1 MSKIGQLEKAIASL
15 KAERAILDLAIAK
28 LESQR
33 EPPGKP
39 LSRKPRLAAEKVS

>member
-15 KAERAILDLAIAK
+15 KADRAVLDLAIAK

-39 LSRKPRLAAEKVS
+39 MPKPRLSAAEKVS